1 MLVEGGRK
9 GDGRE
14 EMKEEKRE
22 EGRGR
27 ERRRVDQPR
36 KLVFITSFEQLS
48 KHKLANG
55 LFMVWLKR

>member
-14 EMKEEKRE
+14 EVKEGKRE

-36 KLVFITSFEQLS
+36 KLVFITSF
-48 KHKLANG
+48 
-55 LFMVWLKR
+55 